1 MRKIIVTTFI
11 TLDGVMQA
19 PGGSEEDRSN
29 GFKWGGWL
37 FPHGDELTQQTMGDT
52 LKEDFDLLLG
62 RFTYDI
68 FAAYWPYMGNNPI
81 AEKYNRIH
89 KYVVSG
95 KPMELSWNNS
105 TLITG
110 DIVAGLKQLKN
121 QDGPNLLVNGSGKMV
136 QTLLEHGLVDILH
149 LWIYPVTIGKGK
161 RLFREGTQPAN
172 WKLVD
177 SKISSTGVIIT
188 SYEPAGEIKIGAFGP
203 DNPSEAEKERR
214 KRVGH

>member
-11 TLDGVMQA
+11 TLDGVIQG
-19 PGGSEEDRSN
+19 PGAFEEDRSN
-29 GFKWGGWL
+29 GFKWGGWIV
-37 FPHGDELTQQTMGDT
+37 PHGDELTQQTMADSM
-52 LKEDFDLLLG
+52 KEDFDLLLG

-68 FAAYWPYMGNNPI
+68 FAAYWPYKENNPI
-81 AEKYNRIH
+81 AEKFNRIH

-95 KPMELSWNNS
+95 KPVELTWENS

-110 DIVAGLKQLKN
+110 DIVAGLKQLKT

-149 LWIYPVTIGKGK
+149 LWVFPITIGKGK
-161 RLFREGTQPAN
+161 RLFADGTQPGN
-172 WKLVD
+172 WKLLD
-177 SKISSTGVIIT
+177 SKVSSTGVIIA
-188 SYEPAGEIKIGAFGP
+188 SYAPAGEIKLGAFEP
-203 DNPSEAEKERR
+203 DNPSAAERERR

>member
-1 MRKIIVTTFI
+1 MRKIIVTNFI
-11 TLDGVMQA
+11 SLDGVIQA
-19 PGGSEEDRSN
+19 PGGPEEDRSN

-37 FPHGDELTQQTMGDT
+37 FPHADELTMKTIGDSM
-52 LKEDFDLLLG
+52 KEDFDLLLG

-68 FAAYWPYMGNNPI
+68 FAAYWPYIENNPI

-110 DIVAGLKQLKN
+110 DIAAGLKQLKN

-136 QTLLEHGLVDILH
+136 QTLLEHGLVDIMH
-149 LWIYPVTIGKGK
+149 LWIFPITIGKGK
-161 RLFREGTQPAN
+161 RLFVEGTQPAN

-177 SKISSTGVIIT
+177 SKVSSTGVIIT
-188 SYEPAGEIKIGAFGP
+188 SYEPAGEIKLGVFGP

-214 KRVGH
+214 KRVGY